1 MTIAEL
7 KPYEDKT
14 VVLHLTDGEIATAKI
29 AFVDAEYEDIIVDI
43 IDTNRPQQYKQSI
56 RLAAFT
62 IKASDLASVSEI
74 SN

>member
-1 MTIAEL
+1 M
-7 KPYEDKT
+7 
-14 VVLHLTDGEIATAKI
+14 VLHLTDGEIATAKI